1 MIDKEPKNIA
11 GNPPSYCELQK
22 LIENELHQFSWL
34 GDEEI
39 NRLSFNIA
47 YMLIYEGCGLRREI
61 RKNLIEQD
69 IAPRMQALEKG
80 LYGALACFED
90 DKTAAGI
97 LRFAKAIEAY
107 EDLANFIKGVKLD
120 G

>member
-1 MIDKEPKNIA
+1 MTEQELKNLA
-11 GNPPSYCELQK
+11 GNPPPYCELKK
-22 LIENELHQFSWL
+22 LVENELHQFSWL

-39 NRLSFNIA
+39 NRLSSNIA
-47 YMLIYEGCGLRREI
+47 SRLIYEGYGLRREV
-61 RKNLIEQD
+61 RKNLIEQG
-69 IAPRMQALEKG
+69 ITPRIQALEKG

-90 DKTAAGI
+90 DKTAASV

-107 EDLANFIKGVKLD
+107 ENLTNFIKGVKLD

>member
-1 MIDKEPKNIA
+1 MTNKELKDVA
-11 GNPPSYCELQK
+11 GNPPPYCELQK
-22 LIENELHQFSWL
+22 LVENELHQFSWL

-39 NRLSFNIA
+39 NRLSSNIA
-47 YMLIYEGCGLRREI
+47 YMLIYEGYGLRRKA
-61 RKNLIEQD
+61 RKDLIEQG
-69 IAPRMQALEKG
+69 IAPWTQILGKE

-90 DKTAAGI
+90 DKTAAGV

-107 EDLANFIKGVKLD
+107 EDLANFIKEVKLD

>member
-1 MIDKEPKNIA
+1 MTEQELKNLT
-11 GNPPSYCELQK
+11 GNPPPYCELRR
-22 LIENELHQFSWL
+22 LVENELHQFSWL

-39 NRLSFNIA
+39 NRLSSNIA
-47 YMLIYEGCGLRREI
+47 SRLINEGYGLRRET
-61 RKNLIEQD
+61 RKELIEQGL
-69 IAPRMQALEKG
+69 APRTQILEKG

-97 LRFAKAIEAY
+97 LKFAKAIEAY
-107 EDLANFIKGVKLD
+107 ENLADFIKGVKLD

>member
-1 MIDKEPKNIA
+1 MTNKELKDVA
-11 GNPPSYCELQK
+11 GNPPPYCELQK
-22 LIENELHQFSWL
+22 LVENELHQFSWL

-39 NRLSFNIA
+39 NRLSSNIA
-47 YMLIYEGCGLRREI
+47 SRLIYEGYGLRRET
-61 RKNLIEQD
+61 RKNLIEQG

-90 DKTAAGI
+90 DKTVAGV

-107 EDLANFIKGVKLD
+107 EDLADFIKGVKLD

>member
-1 MIDKEPKNIA
+1 MTDKELKDIA
-11 GNPPSYCELQK
+11 GNPPPYCELQK

-39 NRLSFNIA
+39 NRLSSNIA
-47 YMLIYEGCGLRREI
+47 SRLIYEGYGLRREI
-61 RKNLIEQD
+61 RKNLIEQG
-69 IAPRMQALEKG
+69 IAPRTQILEKG

-90 DKTAAGI
+90 DKTAAGV
-97 LRFAKAIEAY
+97 LRFVKAIEAY
-107 EDLANFIKGVKLD
+107 EDLADFIKGVKLD